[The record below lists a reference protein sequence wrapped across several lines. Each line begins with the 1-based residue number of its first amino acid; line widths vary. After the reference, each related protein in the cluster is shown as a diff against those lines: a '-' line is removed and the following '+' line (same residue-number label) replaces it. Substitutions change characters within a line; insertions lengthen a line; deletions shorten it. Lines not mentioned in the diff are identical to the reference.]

1 MKKNIL
7 MRIGSTALVLTM
19 ITSYIISGTY
29 AKYIT
34 SDSASDTARV
44 AKFGVVVTA
53 TGSLFDETYLTGTN
67 TPGGSADKSAVSVE
81 STGRVD
87 KVVAPGTKNTDGI
100 TFVIDGTAETDVK
113 VQVDVTQNDDIFLA
127 SGEYNDHTTGATDTF
142 YNADNYYPLKFT
154 LTQTKDSE
162 SPTTLVNA
170 GKLSDVVDKL
180 NDITTPSIDANTDLG
195 ARFGTYKLTWE
206 WSYGTEG
213 TTVEDNDRQDTLLGK
228 IASGEET
235 TVGASKYKLEE
246 NLAFKI
252 TVVQID

>member
-53 TGSLFDETYLTGTN
+53 TGSLFDKTYLTGTN
-67 TPGGSADKSAVSVE
+67 TPGGSADKIAVSVE

-113 VQVDVTQNDDIFLA
+113 VQVDVTQNNDIFLA
-127 SGEYNDHTTGATDTF
+127 SGEYNDHTTGATDKF
-142 YNADNYYPLKFT
+142 NNADDYYPLKFT
-154 LTQTKDSE
+154 LTQKKDSG
-162 SPTTLVNA
+162 SPTPLVNA
-170 GKLSDVVDKL
+170 GKLSEVVEKL
-180 NDITTPSIDANTDLG
+180 KAITASIDADTDLG
-195 ARFGTYKLTWE
+195 TKFGTYKLTWE

-213 TTVEDNDRQDTLLGK
+213 TTVDDNDRQDTLLGK